1 MKIKYI
7 FMLLTVLLLC
17 GSCTTDDREVEQTQ
31 VAVSFTIASRAV
43 QDDSAS
49 PEELI
54 NSWWIAVVDN
64 EGTVCRIM
72 ERSASKTDAVES
84 DEFYLNLAAGDYTAY
99 ALANID
105 RTDFPYS
112 IVVNQPMPDLS
123 NVVWSKEIGTIGA
136 LVPMTG
142 KKTVRVTQ
150 NTGVEIEVVRLWA
163 KMRFRFTSNASQ
175 PVTVSKISMLPALT
189 EAVNLLPDYQSLNQS
204 PALPEGTVCK
214 LLEHPT
220 DLTVNNDGNSVDET
234 FYLFESTAESH
245 PTGHYPLSFELTVGG
260 TKRTV
265 SALAYQLDYINRN
278 DFITIP
284 VLITDWELRLDVRF
298 YPPIGGYPAVIVDN
312 KGDEFYAGFRTSGF
326 FEITP
331 QVSDSYTGEAVA
343 ADNVSVRLSVESG
356 GEFFPQAP
364 AWRNGEI
371 VGELAENTTG
381 TAVINLEVT
390 VTNGSLEQ
398 TFTRKLYIIRS

>member
-1 MKIKYI
+1 MKIKHI
-7 FMLLTVLLLC
+7 LMLLTVLLLC
-17 GSCTTDDREVEQTQ
+17 GSCATDDREVEQPQ
-31 VAVSFTIASRAV
+31 VAVSFTIASRAAG
-43 QDDSAS
+43 DDSAS

-64 EGTVCRIM
+64 GGTVCRII

-84 DEFYLNLAAGDYTAY
+84 DEIQVKLAPGDYTVY
-99 ALANID
+99 AFANID
-105 RTDFPYS
+105 RTDFPG
-112 IVVNQPMPDLS
+112 IVLNQPMPDLS
-123 NVVWSKEIGTIGA
+123 NAIWNKEIGVIGA

-142 KKTVRVTQ
+142 KKSIKVTQ
-150 NTGVEIEVVRLWA
+150 NGSVEIEVVRLWA
-163 KMRFRFTSNASQ
+163 KLRFSFTSNASQ
-175 PVTVSKISMLPALT
+175 QVTVRKISMLPALT
-189 EAVNLLPDYQSLNQS
+189 EAVKLLPDYQSLKHT

-214 LLEHPT
+214 LLEHPVV
-220 DLTVNNDGNSVDET
+220 LTVNNDGNSVDET

-260 TKRTV
+260 TTRTV

-312 KGDEFYAGFRTSGF
+312 KGDEFYAQFGTSGF

-331 QVSDSYTGEAVA
+331 LVSDSYTGEAVA
-343 ADNVSVRLSVESG
+343 ADNVSVQLSVESG
-356 GEFFPQAP
+356 SEIFSQIP

-371 VGELAENTTG
+371 VGELAENTSG